1 MKRYLF
7 LDIDG
12 VCNHDDWYNHNRF
25 VKKNWKCGDYDPH
38 VIELL
43 NQLADLDVKVVISS
57 SWGTLADKPLL
68 DLGLKL
74 PIVGHTE
81 QLSPYCE
88 WLCRGNEIA
97 KWLDLNVIQEHIDD
111 TYEYVIFDDVQN
123 MLMSQAENFVYVDK
137 AHGLTQEHIDKARV
151 ILSGGNMKLDVYEG

>member
-7 LDIDG
+7 LDVDG
-12 VCNHDDWYNHNRF
+12 VCNHDDWYKQKGYHA
-25 VKKNWKCGDYDPH
+25 GDYDPH

-43 NQLADLDVKVVISS
+43 NQLSDLDVKVVISS
-57 SWGTLADKPLL
+57 SWGTMADKPLH

-81 QLSPYCE
+81 QLASYSN

-97 KWLDLNVIQEHIDD
+97 KWIDQNVLQEHIDD
-111 TYEYVIFDDVQN
+111 RFEYVIFDDN
-123 MLMSQAENFVYVDK
+123 PEMLMEQEWNYVHINPQ
-137 AHGLTQEHIDKARV
+137 HGVTQEDIDKARQIFTTGV
-151 ILSGGNMKLDVYEG
+151 CV

>member
-7 LDIDG
+7 LDVDG
-12 VCNHDDWYNHNRF
+12 VCNHKDWYRAYGYSA
-25 VKKNWKCGDYDPH
+25 GDYDPH

-43 NQLADLDVKVVISS
+43 NQLSDLDVKVVISS
-57 SWGTLADKPLL
+57 SWGTMADKPLQ

-81 QLSPYCE
+81 QLSSYCE

-97 KWLDLNVIQEHIDD
+97 KWIDLNVLQEHIDD
-111 TYEYVIFDDVQN
+111 RYEYVIFDDRAD
-123 MLMSQAENFVYVDK
+123 MLMEQEYNFVWVDEE
-137 AHGLTQEHIDKARV
+137 HGLTQEHIDKARE
-151 ILSGGNMKLDVYEG
+151 IFTWGTTD

>member
-12 VCNHDDWYNHNRF
+12 VCNHDDWYNHQHF
-25 VKKNWKCGDYDPH
+25 VEHNWKCGDYDPH

-43 NQLADLDVKVVISS
+43 NQLSDLDVKVVISS
-57 SWGTLADKPLL
+57 SWGELAYKPLV
-68 DLGLKL
+68 DTGLKL
-74 PIVGHTE
+74 PIIGKTD
-81 QLSPYCE
+81 QLYCE
-88 WLCRGNEIA
+88 WMCRGNEIA

-111 TYEYVIFDDVQN
+111 TYEYVIFDDVPN

-137 AHGLTQEHIDKARV
+137 AHGLTQAHIDKARD
-151 ILSGGNMKLDVYEG
+151 IFEGRNMKLDVYEG